1 MIITMNHFESAAE
14 KLDLST
20 ILSKIQTYASSE
32 IGKEAIQQIIPSTEI
47 QSISKE
53 LNRVSE
59 MKSVLES
66 GSLFPI
72 DGIKDIRSSIQQ
84 STIENAVLAPKE
96 LLHIA
101 STLQASKNVKIFIEK
116 RIDLLPELNEITS
129 LISINKEV
137 IFNINQ
143 AIDENGEVRD
153 SASKDLRSIRQSII
167 DKQNTIRRALERIL
181 RATADQGIV
190 QEEIVTTRDGRMVIP
205 IKSELKNRFP
215 GFIHSTSSSGQT
227 VFIEPSET
235 LTLNNEITELFYKE
249 TREIER
255 ILRKITEQVRNEAT
269 SIIKSIKAVTLLDV
283 CLAKARYSV
292 EIKGNKPLLKDS
304 GSIIIRNGYHPALLL
319 HHTRETVVPIDIENG
334 TSFVTLLIT
343 GPNAGGKTV
352 TLKCVGILALM
363 NQCGI
368 HVPASPDSE
377 FPIFTKYFVLIG
389 DNQSIENDL
398 STYSSQIL
406 KLKEII
412 ENADTRSLVLIDEI
426 GSNTD
431 PTEGGAIAATIL
443 RYLTDIGAFTIATSH
458 QASLKAFVHTE
469 SNMKNSAMEFDQ
481 ETLIPTYRFKLG
493 VPGSSYALEIAQRL
507 GINNTIIS
515 KAKEMLGEH
524 QSKLEQLILD
534 LEMRSQELKQKLLLA
549 DNKIAKY
556 KELSGSYENKLDQL
570 NNDIREIKKKAIDE
584 AKLIIEHASKTVE
597 QTVREIRTKQAQRD
611 VIQESRSRIRALET
625 EIDTL
630 EKETSTTQLDK
641 KNILGEF
648 HIHDT
653 VTLLSGGQ
661 TGSVI
666 SLPDKHGNLFVAF
679 NSVKAKVNI
688 SNIKTISRTHL
699 NETTITPLIIN
710 NKEFS
715 TELDVRGSYGDDAIP
730 VVDKFID
737 DAILSGISR
746 ISIIHGHGTGALRKR
761 IGAFLSIDS
770 RVKTYRF
777 GEQNEGGAGITI
789 VEIA

>member
-1 MIITMNHFESAAE
+1 MNHFVSAAE

-20 ILSKIQTYASSE
+20 ILKKIQTYAASE
-32 IGKEAIQQIIPSTEI
+32 IGKEAILQIIPSVDI
-47 QSISKE
+47 HSISKE

-59 MKSVLES
+59 MKGILES
-66 GSLFPI
+66 GTMLPI
-72 DGIKDIRSSIQQ
+72 EGVKDIRSSIQR
-84 STIENAVLAPKE
+84 SAIENAVLSPKE

-101 STLQASKNVKIFIEK
+101 STLQASKNIKLFIEK
-116 RIDLLPELNEITS
+116 RNDLLPELNEITS
-129 LISINKEV
+129 LISIHKEI

-153 SASKDLRSIRQSII
+153 NASKDLRSIRQSII
-167 DKQNTIRRALERIL
+167 DKQNTIRRALEKIL
-181 RATADQGIV
+181 RVTADQGIV
-190 QEEIVTTRDGRMVIP
+190 QDEIVTTRDGRMVIP

-249 TREIER
+249 SREIER
-255 ILRKITEQVRNEAT
+255 ILRNLTQHVRNEST
-269 SIIKSIKAVTLLDV
+269 SILKCIKAITHLDM
-283 CLAKARYSV
+283 CFAKARYSID
-292 EIKGNKPLLKDS
+292 IKGNKPLLKES

-319 HHTRETVVPIDIENG
+319 HHARECIVPLNIEVG

-352 TLKCVGILALM
+352 TLKCVGILALL

-368 HVPASPDSE
+368 HIPASPDSE
-377 FPIFTKYFVLIG
+377 FPVFTKYFVLIG

-431 PTEGGAIAATIL
+431 PSEGGAIAATIL
-443 RYLTDIGAFTIATSH
+443 RHLTDIGSFTIATSH

-469 SNMKNSAMEFDQ
+469 PNMKNSAMEFDQ
-481 ETLIPTYRFKLG
+481 QTLIPTYKFKLG
-493 VPGSSYALEIAQRL
+493 IPGSSYALEIAQRL
-507 GINNTIIS
+507 GINEAIVS
-515 KAKEMLGEH
+515 KAKNMLGEH

-534 LEMRSQELKQKLLLA
+534 LEVRSQELEEKLLLA
-549 DNKIAKY
+549 DTKILKY
-556 KELSGSYENKLDQL
+556 KELSESYESKLIQL
-570 NNDIREIKKKAIDE
+570 NDDIREVKKKAIDE
-584 AKLIIEHASKTVE
+584 AKSIIDHASKTVE
-597 QTVREIRTKQAQRD
+597 QTVCEIRTKQAQGD
-611 VIQESRSRIRALET
+611 VIQEGRTRIRTLET
-625 EIDTL
+625 DIAIL
-630 EKETSTTQLDK
+630 EKEISTTLRGE
-641 KNILGEF
+641 KNTPNEF
-648 HIHDT
+648 HINDT

-661 TGSVI
+661 IGSVI
-666 SLPDKHGNLFVAF
+666 SLPDKHGNLIVAF
-679 NSVKAKVNI
+679 NSVKAKINI
-688 SNIKTISRTHL
+688 SNIKTISRSQL
-699 NETTITPLIIN
+699 RESTTTPLMIN
-710 NKEFS
+710 TKEFS
-715 TELDVRGSYGDDAIP
+715 TELDIRGLYGDDAIP

-746 ISIIHGHGTGALRKR
+746 ITIIHGHGTGSLRKR
-761 IGAFLSIDS
+761 IGTFLTNDS
-770 RVKTYRF
+770 RIKAHHF